1 MNANN
6 LTAPAVYSVEEA
18 GRVLGL
24 GRAAAYEAA
33 RRGQIPTLRI
43 GKRVL
48 VPIKAL
54 ERLLENA
61 GRAE

>member
-1 MNANN
+1 MKSNN
-6 LTAPAVYSVEEA
+6 LNPAVYSVEEA

-48 VPIKAL
+48 VPIRAL

-61 GRAE
+61 GSGE